1 VAAGLSILLAVIAG
15 VSAPSWFAR
24 AKDGYESSAIDANM
38 LGLLTLI
45 LVPVSLLLV
54 AFAMRGFSQK
64 WNVEVEKGSDD
75 DYEADDRHGD
85 AQPQGA

>member
-1 VAAGLSILLAVIAG
+1 
-15 VSAPSWFAR
+15 
-24 AKDGYESSAIDANM
+24 M
-38 LGLLTLI
+38 LGLLSVI

-64 WNVEVEKGSDD
+64 WNVEVEKRPDD
-75 DYEADDRHGD
+75 DYDDYDADDRHGD